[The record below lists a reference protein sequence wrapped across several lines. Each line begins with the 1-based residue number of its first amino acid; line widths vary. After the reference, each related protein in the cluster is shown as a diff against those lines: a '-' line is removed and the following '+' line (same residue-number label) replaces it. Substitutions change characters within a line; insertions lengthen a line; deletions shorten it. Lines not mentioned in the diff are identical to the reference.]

1 VIALDLRQFKAI
13 NDSLGRNAGDELL
26 KQVAQRMVSTGGD
39 VTRLARI
46 GGDLFASVKVEQGNE
61 QQLARHTDQRLN
73 DLFDS
78 PYRIFGDEV
87 RVGAHCGV
95 STYPADGADAETL
108 LRNAE
113 TALKR
118 AKSSGE
124 RYTFY
129 AKEMTARVA
138 GNLALEN
145 QLRQAIDN
153 DEFVLHYQPKIDI
166 ETRSITGVEA
176 LIRWQRPGH
185 GLVPPG
191 DFIPLLEETGLILQV
206 GEWALRRAARDHR
219 RWAELKLKA
228 PRVAVNVSQI
238 QLRKPDF
245 IKVIERAVIDGTT
258 PPGIDLE
265 ITESLF
271 MDDLQNSI
279 LKLKAARNLG
289 VHIAID
295 DFGTGYSSLTVLAT
309 LPVEILKI
317 DRSFVVSMLDHPDS
331 MTLVQTIISLA
342 HSLRLKVVAEGVDS
356 EEQAKILRLLR
367 CDEMQ
372 GFLFSKPVPFDAI
385 TALLH
390 DPASA
395 TAAPGRRDAGS

>member
-13 NDSLGRNAGDELL
+13 NDALGRNAGDELL
-26 KQVAQRMVSTGGD
+26 KQVAQRMVSTGSD

-206 GEWALRRAARDHR
+206 GEWALRRAALDHR

-390 DPASA
+390 DPASV